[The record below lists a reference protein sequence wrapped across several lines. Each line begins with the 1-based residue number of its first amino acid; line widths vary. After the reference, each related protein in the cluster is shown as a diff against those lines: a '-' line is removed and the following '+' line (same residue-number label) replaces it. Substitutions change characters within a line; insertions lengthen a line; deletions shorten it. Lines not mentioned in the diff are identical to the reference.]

1 VAAAGCKQHQHA
13 AVGEQQAAAS
23 SKQPQRAG
31 RMGEGVNVTVP
42 TVNEVDAIGAI
53 GDPVLRN
60 LRITQC
66 YHELSSAVAE
76 RISPGANW
84 CTFATWASRQAGQT
98 IRGEDFERTAN
109 DIFGSPEIV
118 ELIAGVARI
127 AAREMGGTAHTTL
140 PAAIRRIVDPEA
152 ALRRA
157 ADAVAV
163 GNRKVFVEI
172 GREFARWR
180 TTAAATGAPD
190 AAATATFCGSLRPG
204 DPPDGQQRLR
214 DAFIA
219 YGEACTAPNDHARA
233 SLLLFGNLLI
243 GMHEQTRLQPEI
255 RTSLDASLDA
265 ESIRAQI
272 VALMLPA
279 EWLRARTRISRLT
292 GRPLPADIAIAA
304 LVAAVQR
311 RLRLVLTDLLMTL
324 HMPGAVLRLGSDVP
338 GEFPAELR
346 TLEHPGL
353 RALLASVDPTP
364 DTTARSGATDW
375 ADLPERMHYIADLFR
390 CWHARGELF
399 SPPFTAAEVVAM
411 REGRRP

>member
-1 VAAAGCKQHQHA
+1 MW
-13 AVGEQQAAAS
+13 GETD
-23 SKQPQRAG
+23 
-31 RMGEGVNVTVP
+31 VTVP
-42 TVNEVDAIGAI
+42 TVNEVDAIGGI
-53 GDPVLRN
+53 SDPVLRN

-66 YHELSSAVAE
+66 YHELSAAVAE
-76 RISPGANW
+76 RVSPGANW

-98 IRGEDFERTAN
+98 IRGEDFERAAD

-118 ELIAGVARI
+118 ELVAGVARI
-127 AAREMGGTAHTTL
+127 AAREMGGTAHITL

-190 AAATATFCGSLRPG
+190 AAATAAFCGSLRPG
-204 DPPDGQQRLR
+204 DPPGGQQRLR
-214 DAFIA
+214 DAFVA
-219 YGEACTAPNDHARA
+219 YGEACAAPNDHARA

-265 ESIRAQI
+265 EGVRAQI

-279 EWLRARTRISRLT
+279 EWLRARMRISRLT

-311 RLRLVLTDLLMTL
+311 RLRLVVTDLLMTL
-324 HMPGAVLRLGSDVP
+324 RMPSAVLRLGSDVP
-338 GEFPAELR
+338 GEFPPELR

-375 ADLPERMHYIADLFR
+375 ADLPERMHYITDLFR
-390 CWHARGELF
+390 CWHARAELF
-399 SPPFTAAEVVAM
+399 SPPFTAAEVAAM